1 MENDTLRSNLWRLC
15 QKLRNQIL
23 VQHRNQKTRRDDD
36 KGGNVQRTFKDFFTI
51 LQTTP
56 QIEQGAGREHH
67 SGNDDVGNASG
78 IQHPKS
84 INDAEN
90 GNQPGFEADRIMAE
104 TPVFKAGFQAI
115 QGG

>member
-1 MENDTLRSNLWRLC
+1 MAIETLTEKKCLVILAV
-15 QKLRNQIL
+15 QKIMFMHNI
-23 VQHRNQKTRRDDD
+23 
-36 KGGNVQRTFKDFFTI
+36 
-51 LQTTP
+51 
-56 QIEQGAGREHH
+56 
-67 SGNDDVGNASG
+67 GNASG